1 MAIRCQDLELKP
13 RLQIAFFSQGNSK
26 EISGSNTA
34 TATAF
39 PVAELSDVNRL
50 DGTQVTPIKLLGF
63 TVSFANVPTSNT
75 WSHATASKEISN
87 YTQLWDT
94 SIYMYIH
101 TRKLLA
107 HIPNYS
113 ILRSVRERTNLV
125 PPGEQ
130 PLYQSFPH
138 SAHPLTGFFLAKSK
152 LLSSKL

>member
-39 PVAELSDVNRL
+39 PVAELSDVNRP

-75 WSHATASKEISN
+75 
-87 YTQLWDT
+87 
-94 SIYMYIH
+94 
-101 TRKLLA
+101 
-107 HIPNYS
+107 
-113 ILRSVRERTNLV
+113 
-125 PPGEQ
+125 
-130 PLYQSFPH
+130 
-138 SAHPLTGFFLAKSK
+138 
-152 LLSSKL
+152 